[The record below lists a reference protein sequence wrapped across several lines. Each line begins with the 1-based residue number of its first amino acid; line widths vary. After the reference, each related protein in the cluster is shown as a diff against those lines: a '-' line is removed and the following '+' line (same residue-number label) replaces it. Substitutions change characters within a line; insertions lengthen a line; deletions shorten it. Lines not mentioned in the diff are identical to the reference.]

1 MEMLNNLREET
12 KELHNDIEKDNI
24 ANKIMDHSISLEEYK
39 LLLFQNYIA
48 YKSAESEIDKFLSD
62 YGTDKTDRLKLDLE
76 NIGLS
81 SFECELKFK
90 CSNEAEAI
98 GAAYV
103 IEGSAMGGML
113 IGKEIKNCNSLH
125 SLQDQYFFNG
135 ERSSMT
141 GWNAYLKYLRSREF
155 SEQEISSATKKA
167 QETFLLFKE
176 AFNYTLSSC

>member
-1 MEMLNNLREET
+1 MKMLNSLREET

-48 YKSAESEIDKFLSD
+48 YKSAESEIGKFLAD
-62 YGTDKTDRLKLDLE
+62 YGTDKTDRLKKDLE

-81 SFECELKFK
+81 NFDCQLDFK
-90 CSNEAEAI
+90 CLNEAEAI

-113 IGKEIKNCNSLH
+113 IGKEVKNCNSLDL
-125 SLQDQYFFNG
+125 LQDQYFFNG
-135 ERSSMT
+135 ERSSMN
-141 GWNAYLKYLRSREF
+141 GWNKYLKYLRSREF
-155 SEQEISSATKKA
+155 NEQEISAATKKA
-167 QETFLLFKE
+167 KETFMLFNK